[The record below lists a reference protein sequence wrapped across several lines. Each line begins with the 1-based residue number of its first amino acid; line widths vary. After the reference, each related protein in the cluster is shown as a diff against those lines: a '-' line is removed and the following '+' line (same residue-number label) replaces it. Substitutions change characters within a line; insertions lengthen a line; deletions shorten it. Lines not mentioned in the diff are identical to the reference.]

1 MPLDTSPFEVEE
13 SEAGALFAARARE
26 ARPSFTVTTENASA
40 IAELCA
46 RLDANAL
53 AIELAAARTTVMSP
67 SEILERL
74 EQRFR
79 MLAVRG
85 RDAAERHQTLHAAID
100 WSYDLLDADEQAL
113 LQRLSVFVGDFDL
126 AAATAMAADAGL
138 DEFDAVDRL
147 GSLIAKS
154 LVELSDTTTVSR
166 YRLLETIREY
176 AAEQL
181 YRARTRTRARDAHA
195 SHYLAIGRELFAMLA
210 TPRDFEALEQLRID
224 TRTSPLACAGRST
237 AIGSPTSSR
246 SSPTPGGS
254 TVASRC
260 FVLLYEFGAIG
271 VEAFSREGIEEMRGI
286 RMCCAM
292 RLGER
297 SVTVTSS
304 AFGRW

>member
-1 MPLDTSPFEVEE
+1 M
-13 SEAGALFAARARE
+13 
-26 ARPSFTVTTENASA
+26 TTENASA

-74 EQRFR
+74 DQRFR

-85 RDAAERHQTLHAAID
+85 RDAPERHQTLHAAIG
-100 WSYDLLDADEQAL
+100 WSYDLLDADERAL

-147 GSLIAKS
+147 DSLIAKS

-181 YRARTRTRARDAHA
+181 YRAANTDA
-195 SHYLAIGRELFAMLA
+195 
-210 TPRDFEALEQLRID
+210 
-224 TRTSPLACAGRST
+224 ST
-237 AIGSPTSSR
+237 
-246 SSPTPGGS
+246 
-254 TVASRC
+254 
-260 FVLLYEFGAIG
+260 
-271 VEAFSREGIEEMRGI
+271 
-286 RMCCAM
+286 
-292 RLGER
+292 
-297 SVTVTSS
+297 
-304 AFGRW
+304 